1 MIRLAVTNLGWTL
14 PLSVLAATAAAGA
27 PSAAAA
33 FPSALPAV
41 CQGSEGFAAAFGGRR
56 TFTLRPG
63 ELEAIKASL
72 QSDSAVAQAYRSLI
86 ARADQALARRP
97 GSVLDKRTIPL
108 SGDRRDYVSL
118 APYWW
123 PDPANPKGPYVRRDG
138 QVNPERETNRFDRS
152 ALGRMV
158 GDTDTLALAYYYSSD
173 RKYADKA
180 AALVR
185 AWFLDPVT
193 GMNPNM
199 NYAQA
204 VPGRENG
211 RAEGVLDTGGFIAVI
226 DAVGLIGPS
235 GALSAGEVKALEGW
249 FARYVDWMRTSANG
263 KAEAAARNN
272 HGIWYDA
279 QLARFAL
286 FARRDDIARR
296 TVAAFAKARIEK
308 QVDPSGALPH
318 ELTRTRSFHYS
329 LYTLDAAY
337 HVADSAACLGTDLY
351 GHADARGR
359 SLRKATDY
367 VAAYRERAAN
377 WPYTEMK
384 WPTEGLDDLLTRADA
399 AWGPGAY
406 PRAATGDMVL
416 RYRIT
421 R

>member
-1 MIRLAVTNLGWTL
+1 MKLGRTI
-14 PLSVLAATAAAGA
+14 PLSVLAVTAAAGA
-27 PSAAAA
+27 LPAAAA
-33 FPSALPAV
+33 FSPAGPAAV
-41 CQGSEGFAAAFGGRR
+41 CRASDGYAPDFGGRR
-56 TFTLRPG
+56 TFTLRPA

-72 QSDSAVAQAYRSLI
+72 ASDAAVGRAYRALR
-86 ARADQALARRP
+86 ARADQALARKP
-97 GSVLDKRTIPL
+97 GSVLDKRTVPL

-123 PDPANPKGPYVRRDG
+123 PDPANPGGPYVRRDG

-152 ALGRMV
+152 ALGRLV
-158 GDTDTLALAYYYSSD
+158 SDTDALGLAYYYSGE

-185 AWFLDPVT
+185 AWFLDPAT

-211 RAEGVLDTGGFIAVI
+211 RAEGVLDTSGFIAVI

-235 GALSAGEVKALEGW
+235 GALSPDEIKALETW
-249 FARYVDWMRTSANG
+249 FSRYVDWMRSSPNG

-279 QLARFAL
+279 QISRFAL
-286 FARRDDIARR
+286 FARREDIARR
-296 TVAAFAKARIEK
+296 TVGDFAKARIAK
-308 QVDPSGALPH
+308 QIDPSGALPH

-329 LYTLDAAY
+329 IYTLDAAY
-337 HVADSAACLGTDLY
+337 HVADSAVCLGTDLY
-351 GHADARGR
+351 GAEVEGR
-359 SLRKATDY
+359 SLRKATAY
-367 VAAYRERAAN
+367 VAAYRGRQAD
-377 WPYTEMK
+377 WPYKEMK
-384 WPTEGLDDLLTRADA
+384 WPAEGLEDLLTRADA

-406 PRAATGDMVL
+406 PRMAGGDMIL
-416 RYRIT
+416 RYRIVAP
-421 R
+421 

>member
-1 MIRLAVTNLGWTL
+1 VIDLGWTL
-14 PLSVLAATAAAGA
+14 PLSVLAATAAAGV

-33 FPSALPAV
+33 FPSAPAPA
-41 CQGSEGFAAAFGGRR
+41 CNASDGYAAAFGGRR
-56 TFTLRPG
+56 TFTLRPD

-72 QSDSAVAQAYRSLI
+72 ASDPVAADAYRALLD
-86 ARADQALARRP
+86 RAGQALTRKP
-97 GSVLDKRTIPL
+97 GSVLDKGAVPL
-108 SGDRRDYVSL
+108 SGDRRDYMSL

-123 PDPANPKGPYVRRDG
+123 PDPANPGGPYIRRDG

-158 GDTDTLALAYYYSSD
+158 SDADTLALAFYYSGD

-193 GMNPNM
+193 AMNPNM

-204 VPGRENG
+204 VPGRETG
-211 RAEGVLDTGGFIAVI
+211 RAEGVLDTSGFIAVI
-226 DAVGLIGPS
+226 DAVGLIGLS
-235 GALSAGEVKALEGW
+235 GALSADEITALEAW
-249 FARYVDWMRTSANG
+249 FARYVDWMRTSPNG

-279 QLARFAL
+279 QIARFAL

-296 TVAAFAKARIEK
+296 TVEAFARARIEP

-351 GHADARGR
+351 GAEVQGR
-359 SLRKATDY
+359 SLRKATAY
-367 VAAYRERAAN
+367 VAAYRGRQSE
-377 WPYTEMK
+377 WPYKEMK
-384 WPTEGLDDLLTRADA
+384 WPAEGLDALLTRADA

-406 PRAATGDMVL
+406 PRAATGEMVL
-416 RYRIT
+416 RYR
-421 R
+421 RALR

>member
-1 MIRLAVTNLGWTL
+1 MIFSSLGRTI
-14 PLSVLAATAAAGA
+14 PLSVLAVTAAAGA
-27 PSAAAA
+27 PPAAAA
-33 FPSALPAV
+33 FPSAPAAA
-41 CQGSEGFAAAFGGRR
+41 CQASDGYAAAFGGRR
-56 TFTLRPG
+56 TFTLRPA

-72 QSDSAVAQAYRSLI
+72 ASDPAIAQAYRALI
-86 ARADQALARRP
+86 ARADQALARKP

-138 QVNPERETNRFDRS
+138 QVNPERETNRFDRT
-152 ALGRMV
+152 ALGRMIS
-158 GDTDTLALAYYYSSD
+158 DTDTLGLAYYYSGD

-185 AWFLDPVT
+185 AWFLDPAT

-211 RAEGVLDTGGFIAVI
+211 RAEGVLDTSGFIGVI

-235 GALSAGEVKALEGW
+235 GTLSADEVKALEDW
-249 FARYVDWMRTSANG
+249 FSRYVDWMRTSPNG

-279 QLARFAL
+279 QIARFAL
-286 FARRDDIARR
+286 FARRDDIAKR
-296 TVAAFAKARIEK
+296 TVGAFAKARIEK

-329 LYTLDAAY
+329 IFTLDAAY

-351 GHADARGR
+351 GADVQGR
-359 SLRKATDY
+359 SLRKATAF
-367 VAAYRERAAN
+367 VAAYRERQAE
-377 WPYTEMK
+377 WPYKEMK
-384 WPTEGLDDLLTRADA
+384 WPADALDELLTRADA

-406 PRAATGDMVL
+406 PRRAGDDIAL
-416 RYRIT
+416 RYRIAP
-421 R
+421 

>member
-1 MIRLAVTNLGWTL
+1 MNLGWAI
-14 PLSVLAATAAAGA
+14 PLSVLAATAAVGA

-33 FPSALPAV
+33 FPSAPAAI
-41 CQGSEGFAAAFGGRR
+41 CQGSEGYAAAFGGRR
-56 TFTLRPG
+56 TFTLRPDA
-63 ELEAIKASL
+63 LKSIKASL
-72 QSDSAVAQAYRSLI
+72 ATDPAVARAYRALI
-86 ARADQALARRP
+86 VRADQALARKP
-97 GSVLDKRTIPL
+97 GSVLDKRTIPA

-138 QVNPERETNRFDRS
+138 QVNPERETNRFDRM
-152 ALGRMV
+152 ALGRM
-158 GDTDTLALAYYYSSD
+158 GSDADTLALAYYYSDD

-180 AALVR
+180 ATIVR
-185 AWFLDPVT
+185 AWFLDPAT
-193 GMNPNM
+193 AMNPNM

-211 RAEGVLDTGGFIAVI
+211 RAEGVLDTSGLIAVI

-235 GALSAGEVKALEGW
+235 GALAAGEVKALEAW

-272 HGIWYDA
+272 HGVWYDA

-296 TVAAFAKARIEK
+296 TIENFPKARIAT
-308 QVDPSGALPH
+308 QIDPSGALPH

-329 LYTLDAAY
+329 IYTLDAAY
-337 HVADSAACLGTDLY
+337 HVADSAACLGVDLY
-351 GHADARGR
+351 GAKVKGR
-359 SLRKATDY
+359 SLRQATGY
-367 VAAYRERAAN
+367 VAAYRGRQGE
-377 WPYTEMK
+377 WPYKEMK
-384 WPTEGLDDLLTRADA
+384 WPAAELDALLARADA

-406 PRAATGDMVL
+406 PRAAAGEVLL
-416 RYRIT
+416 RYRT
-421 R
+421 AR

>member
-1 MIRLAVTNLGWTL
+1 MTSWNLGRTI
-14 PLSVLAATAAAGA
+14 PLSVLAVTAAVDGS
-27 PSAAAA
+27 SAAAA
-33 FPSALPAV
+33 FPPAGQTAV
-41 CQGSEGFAAAFGGRR
+41 CQGSEGYAAAFGGRR

-63 ELEAIKASL
+63 ELDVIKASL
-72 QSDSAVAQAYRSLI
+72 ATDPVVADAYRALI
-86 ARADQALARRP
+86 ARADQALARKP
-97 GSVLDKRTIPL
+97 GTVLDKRTIPL

-123 PDPANPKGPYVRRDG
+123 PDPANPKGPYLRRDG
-138 QVNPERETNRFDRS
+138 QVNPERETNRFDRV
-152 ALGRMV
+152 ALGRLV
-158 GDTDTLALAYYYSSD
+158 NDTDTLGLAYYYSGD

-185 AWFLDPVT
+185 AWFLDPAT

-211 RAEGVLDTGGFIAVI
+211 RAEGVLDTSGFIGVI

-235 GALSAGEVKALEGW
+235 GALSVDEVKALEAW
-249 FARYVDWMRTSANG
+249 FSRYVDWMRTSPNG

-279 QLARFAL
+279 QIARFAL
-286 FARRDDIARR
+286 FARRDDIARK
-296 TVAAFAKARIEK
+296 TVGDFAKARIEK
-308 QVDPSGALPH
+308 QIDASGALPH

-329 LYTLDAAY
+329 IYTLDAAY

-351 GHADARGR
+351 GANVSGR
-359 SLRKATDY
+359 SLRKATAY
-367 VAAYRERAAN
+367 VAAYRGRQAE
-377 WPYTEMK
+377 WPYKEMK
-384 WPTEGLDDLLTRADA
+384 WPADGLEDLLVRADA

-406 PRAATGDMVL
+406 PREAGGDMVL
-416 RYRIT
+416 RYRRT

>member
-1 MIRLAVTNLGWTL
+1 MIDSGWAI
-14 PLSVLAATAAAGA
+14 PLSVLAATAAAGV

-33 FPSALPAV
+33 FPSAPI
-41 CQGSEGFAAAFGGRR
+41 CKGGEGYAAAFGGRR

-72 QSDSAVAQAYRSLI
+72 ASDLVVTKAYRALLS
-86 ARADQALARRP
+86 RAGQALARKP
-97 GSVLDKRTIPL
+97 GTVLDKSTVPL
-108 SGDRRDYVSL
+108 SGDRRDYMSL

-123 PDPANPKGPYVRRDG
+123 PDPANPGGPYVRRDG
-138 QVNPERETNRFDRS
+138 QVNPERETGRFDRI
-152 ALGRMV
+152 AMGRMAD
-158 GDTDTLALAYYYSSD
+158 DTDTLGLAYYYSGD

-185 AWFLDPVT
+185 AWFLDPAT
-193 GMNPNM
+193 AMNPNM

-204 VPGRENG
+204 VPGRHAG
-211 RAEGVLDTGGFIAVI
+211 RAEGVLDTAGLIAVI

-235 GALSAGEVKALEGW
+235 GALSANEVKALEGW
-249 FARYVDWMRTSANG
+249 FSRYIDWMRTSPTG
-263 KAEAAARNN
+263 KAEAAAHNN

-279 QLARFAL
+279 QIVRFAL
-286 FARRDDIARR
+286 FARRVDIARQ
-296 TVAAFAKARIEK
+296 TVGAFAKARIEP

-329 LYTLDAAY
+329 IYTLEAAY

-351 GHADARGR
+351 GVDVQGR
-359 SLRKATDY
+359 SLRKATAY
-367 VAAYRERAAN
+367 VAAYRGRQAE
-377 WPYTEMK
+377 WSYKEMK
-384 WPTEGLDDLLTRADA
+384 WPAAGLDDLLTRADA

-406 PRAATGDMVL
+406 PRAAGGDMVL
-416 RYRIT
+416 RYRRT

>member
-1 MIRLAVTNLGWTL
+1 MILRNLGWTI
-14 PLSVLAATAAAGA
+14 PLSVFAVTAAVGSL
-27 PSAAAA
+27 SAAAA
-33 FPSALPAV
+33 LSPAAAT
-41 CQGSEGFAAAFGGRR
+41 CQGNEGYAASFGGRR

-72 QSDSAVAQAYRSLI
+72 ASDPAVAQAYRALI
-86 ARADQALARRP
+86 GRADQALARKP
-97 GSVLDKRTIPL
+97 GSVLDKRTVPL

-138 QVNPERETNRFDRS
+138 QVNPERETNRFDRV
-152 ALGRMV
+152 ALGRMIS
-158 GDTDTLALAYYYSSD
+158 DTDTLGLAYYYSGD
-173 RKYADKA
+173 RRYADKA

-185 AWFLDPVT
+185 AWFLDPAT

-211 RAEGVLDTGGFIAVI
+211 RAEGVLDTSGLIAVI

-235 GALSAGEVKALEGW
+235 GVLSADEVKALEHW
-249 FARYVDWMRTSANG
+249 FARYVDWMRTSPHG

-296 TVAAFAKARIEK
+296 TVAAFPQTRIEN
-308 QVDPSGALPH
+308 QIDPSGALPH

-329 LYTLDAAY
+329 VYTLDAAY

-351 GHADARGR
+351 GAEVQGR
-359 SLRKATDY
+359 SLRKATAY
-367 VAAYRERAAN
+367 VAAYRGRQGE
-377 WPYTEMK
+377 WPYREMK
-384 WPTEGLDDLLTRADA
+384 WPAQGLDDLLARADA
-399 AWGPGAY
+399 AWGPGAF
-406 PRAATGDMVL
+406 PRAVGGDMVL
-416 RYRIT
+416 RYRKAA

>member
-1 MIRLAVTNLGWTL
+1 MKLGRTI
-14 PLSVLAATAAAGA
+14 PLSVLAVTVAAGA
-27 PSAAAA
+27 
-33 FPSALPAV
+33 LPAAPPFSPAGPAAV
-41 CQGSEGFAAAFGGRR
+41 CRASDGYAADFGGRR
-56 TFTLRPG
+56 TFTLRPA

-72 QSDSAVAQAYRSLI
+72 ASDAAVGQAYRALR
-86 ARADQALARRP
+86 ARADQALARKP
-97 GSVLDKRTIPL
+97 GSVLDKRTVPP

-123 PDPANPKGPYVRRDG
+123 PDPANPGGAYVRRDG

-152 ALGRMV
+152 ALGRLV
-158 GDTDTLALAYYYSSD
+158 SDTDALGLAYYYSGE

-180 AALVR
+180 AALIR
-185 AWFLDPVT
+185 AWFLDPAT

-211 RAEGVLDTGGFIAVI
+211 RAEGVLDTSGFIAVI

-235 GALSAGEVKALEGW
+235 GALSADEVRALEAW
-249 FARYVDWMRTSANG
+249 FSRYIDWMRSSPNG

-279 QLARFAL
+279 QIARFAL
-286 FARRDDIARR
+286 FARREDIARR
-296 TVAAFAKARIEK
+296 TVGDFAKARIAK
-308 QVDPSGALPH
+308 QIDPSGALPH

-329 LYTLDAAY
+329 IYTLDAAY

-351 GHADARGR
+351 GAEVQGR
-359 SLRKATDY
+359 SLRRATAY
-367 VAAYRERAAN
+367 VAAYRGRQAD
-377 WPYTEMK
+377 WPYKEMK
-384 WPTEGLDDLLTRADA
+384 WPAEGLEDLLTRADA

-406 PRAATGDMVL
+406 PRMAGGDMIL
-416 RYRIT
+416 RYRMVAP
-421 R
+421 

>member
-1 MIRLAVTNLGWTL
+1 MIFPNLGWTI
-14 PLSVLAATAAAGA
+14 PLSVFAVTAAAGA
-27 PSAAAA
+27 PSVAAA
-33 FPSALPAV
+33 FSPAGQAVV
-41 CQGSEGFAAAFGGRR
+41 CRGSDGYAATFGGRR

-63 ELEAIKASL
+63 ELEAIKVSRD
-72 QSDSAVAQAYRSLI
+72 SDPAVAQAYRALL
-86 ARADQALARRP
+86 ARADQALARKP

-152 ALGRMV
+152 ALGRMAS
-158 GDTDTLALAYYYSSD
+158 DTDVLGLAYYYSGE

-185 AWFLDPVT
+185 AWFLDPAT

-211 RAEGVLDTGGFIAVI
+211 RAEGVLDTSGFIGVI

-235 GALSAGEVKALEGW
+235 GALSPDEVRALESW
-249 FARYVDWMRTSANG
+249 FSRYVDWMRTSPNG

-279 QLARFAL
+279 QIARFAL
-286 FARRDDIARR
+286 FARRDDIARK
-296 TVAAFAKARIEK
+296 TVGDFAKVRIAK

-329 LYTLDAAY
+329 IYTLDAAY

-351 GHADARGR
+351 GVEVQGR
-359 SLRKATDY
+359 SLRKATAY
-367 VAAYRERAAN
+367 VAAYRGRQGE
-377 WPYTEMK
+377 WPYKEMK
-384 WPTEGLDDLLTRADA
+384 WPAEGLDDLLTRADS
-399 AWGPGAY
+399 AWGPGVWA
-406 PRAATGDMVL
+406 REAGGDMVL
-416 RYRIT
+416 RYR
-421 R
+421 RAR

>member
-1 MIRLAVTNLGWTL
+1 VIDIRNLGWAI
-14 PLSVLAATAAAGA
+14 PLSVLAATAAADA
-27 PSAAAA
+27 SSVAAA
-33 FPSALPAV
+33 FPSTPAPV
-41 CQGSEGFAAAFGGRR
+41 CQGSDGYAATFGGRR

-63 ELEAIKASL
+63 ELETIRASL
-72 QSDSAVAQAYRSLI
+72 TSDPAVAQAYRTLI
-86 ARADQALARRP
+86 ARADQALARKP

-123 PDPANPKGPYVRRDG
+123 PDPANPKAPYVRRDG
-138 QVNPERETNRFDRS
+138 QVNPERETNRFDRT
-152 ALGRMV
+152 ALGRMIS
-158 GDTDTLALAYYYSSD
+158 DTDTLGLAYYYSGD

-185 AWFLDPVT
+185 AWFLDPAT

-211 RAEGVLDTGGFIAVI
+211 RAEGVLDTSGFIGVI

-235 GALSAGEVKALEGW
+235 GALSADEAKALEGW
-249 FARYVDWMRTSANG
+249 FSRYVDWMRTSANG

-279 QLARFAL
+279 QIARFAL
-286 FARRDDIARR
+286 FARRDDVARR
-296 TVAAFAKARIEK
+296 TVTAFAKARIEK

-329 LYTLDAAY
+329 IYTLDAAY

-351 GHADARGR
+351 GADMQGR
-359 SLRKATDY
+359 SLRKATAY
-367 VAAYRERAAN
+367 VAAYRGRQAE
-377 WPYTEMK
+377 WPYKEMK
-384 WPTEGLDDLLTRADA
+384 WPAEGLDDLLTRADA

-406 PRAATGDMVL
+406 PREAGGDMVL
-416 RYRIT
+416 RYRMT
-421 R
+421 AR

>member
-1 MIRLAVTNLGWTL
+1 MSLPNLGWTI
-14 PLSVLAATAAAGA
+14 PLSVFAVTAAVDS

-33 FPSALPAV
+33 FSSAPAAT
-41 CQGSEGFAAAFGGRR
+41 CRASDGYAADFGGRR

-72 QSDSAVAQAYRSLI
+72 ASDPAIAQAYRALI
-86 ARADQALARRP
+86 ARADQTLTRKP

-152 ALGRMV
+152 ALGRLV
-158 GDTDTLALAYYYSSD
+158 SDTDALGLAYYYSGE

-185 AWFLDPVT
+185 AWFLDPAT
-193 GMNPNM
+193 AMNPNM

-204 VPGRENG
+204 VPGREDG
-211 RAEGVLDTGGFIAVI
+211 RAEGVLDTSGFIAVI

-235 GALSAGEVKALEGW
+235 GALSPDEIKTLEGW
-249 FARYVDWMRTSANG
+249 FSRYVDWMRTSPNG

-279 QLARFAL
+279 QITRFAL
-286 FARRDDIARR
+286 FARRDDVARR
-296 TVAAFAKARIEK
+296 TVTSFARARIEK
-308 QVDPSGALPH
+308 QVDPSGALPR

-329 LYTLDAAY
+329 IYTLDAAY

-351 GHADARGR
+351 GAEVQGR
-359 SLRKATDY
+359 SLRKATGY
-367 VAAYRERAAN
+367 VAAYRGRQAE
-377 WPYTEMK
+377 WPYKEMK
-384 WPTEGLDDLLTRADA
+384 WPGDGLDDLLTRADA

-406 PRAATGDMVL
+406 PRSAAGDMVL
-416 RYRIT
+416 RYRT
-421 R
+421 AAR